1 MWNFFSSSNVNNH
14 QSYRL
19 VYQEWWTLRLTL
31 QYLQFFSP
39 KELHFSTNKIHMVFT
54 FAYCT
59 ELCKTVLLDI
69 FYLDILFHQIARFIK
84 VCLVFLFGL
93 QTFQLKD
100 FSTKAKATRTIV
112 TVEIWQKSISMY
124 YYLPTY

>member
-1 MWNFFSSSNVNNH
+1 
-14 QSYRL
+14 
-19 VYQEWWTLRLTL
+19 
-31 QYLQFFSP
+31 
-39 KELHFSTNKIHMVFT
+39 MVFT

-84 VCLVFLFGL
+84 VCLAFLFGL

-112 TVEIWQKSISMY
+112 TVEI
-124 YYLPTY
+124 